1 MCRHHKYWRTP
12 VRAGLSVRDSFRF
25 VITMNKFAGTIPSQ
39 LKSRVIGVLLIGLA
53 LSLGPCAVFS
63 QDVSPDL
70 FSGLRWRLIGPFRGG
85 RAVAVCGVPGN
96 SKTFYFGAVDGGIWK
111 TMDAGTVWVP
121 IFDDQP
127 IASIGAIDVAPSDAN
142 IIYAGTGESDIRS
155 DLASGDGVY
164 KSTDAGKTW
173 RNIGLKD
180 SRQISRIV
188 IDPRNPDIVYVGV
201 LGHAYGANEE
211 RGVYRSTDGG
221 ITWKHVLNKGPEIG
235 VSDLAIAGGN
245 SHVLIAGTWNARR
258 PPWSTYGPIA
268 GPGGALYRS
277 TDGGDSWVQLAGH
290 GLPDGDWGRVGV
302 ALSTDGKRAYALIEA
317 KASGL
322 YRSDDGGDN
331 WTLEN
336 SDPRLTSRP
345 WYFNSVTMDPS
356 NPDVLYVPN
365 IALYRSSDGGKT
377 ISVLRGAPGGDDYHQ
392 LWVDPKDSSNLILGS
407 DQGTSLSLDDGKTWT
422 SWYNQPTAQMY
433 HVVTDNLFPYLVYG
447 AQQDSG
453 SVAIPSRT
461 DHLQITARD
470 WITLSGTEGGYF
482 ALDPNDPNI
491 LYDTDAYGA
500 VERFDR
506 RTSLSQ
512 NIAPW
517 PVVPLA
523 AAPSSLP
530 WSSVAGAT
538 TAERKYRA
546 PWTPMLVFSPA
557 DKKTL
562 YLGTQYV
569 MATADGGLH
578 WRQISPD
585 LTGAVAAKMRLSG
598 PPSVAD
604 ARERGF
610 GVVTAIAPSPLIQSE
625 VWAGSDTGLIHI
637 TLDSGKTWADVTPKC
652 LPAWS
657 NVSMIEVSHFD
668 RGEAYAAIDRHEVD
682 DYRPYLYRTRDF
694 GKSWQRIDTG
704 IAPSAFLRAVR
715 DDPMKKGLLFAGTEL
730 GVSVSFDNGD
740 RWQPLQLNLPV
751 SSVRD
756 LQIHGDD
763 LVIATHGRSF
773 WILDDIQPLRQ
784 IHAGI
789 SCPGACLF
797 RPAPVIR
804 VDNNSFPGTPLPPEE
819 PTANNP
825 PDGAILDYFLP
836 AQANEVTLTVFD
848 QHQVLVRRFSSTDKE
863 EAKRSHAAVAERWF
877 PKPQRIENTAGM
889 HRFLWDLRWRYSP
902 NPAAD
907 NESGSSAVSGPRVP
921 PGTYDVK
928 LTVDGKSFTQPLT
941 VTMDPRSSASIS
953 LLNEQFRLS
962 REILERSLQSRTALA
977 EVDSVQS
984 ELADLKPDR
993 IAEHPALLAQ
1003 VAGFEALMRRVLE
1016 GDGKK
1021 VPDID
1026 GLISANSGLDAALN
1040 AVEGSDHT
1048 VPPQVLTLYQ
1058 QSKREAGVQIAAWAM
1073 AKKTR
1078 LTTLN
1083 DALQGAGLAP
1093 ISISEIEEE
1102 VQVLRAY

>member
-1 MCRHHKYWRTP
+1 MNSL
-12 VRAGLSVRDSFRF
+12 AGAR
-25 VITMNKFAGTIPSQ
+25 PSQ
-39 LKSRVIGVLLIGLA
+39 WKPRVIGVLLLA
-53 LSLGPCAVFS
+53 SALGVSPCSVFA
-63 QDVSPDL
+63 QDVAPDL

-85 RAVAVCGVPGN
+85 RAVAVCGVPGD

-111 TMDAGTVWVP
+111 TTDAGTVWVP

-127 IASIGAIDVAPSDAN
+127 VASIGAIEVAPSDAN

-164 KSTDAGKTW
+164 KSTDAGKNW

-221 ITWKHVLNKGPEIG
+221 ITWKHALNKGPEVG
-235 VSDLAIAGGN
+235 VSDLAIAAGN
-245 SHVLIAGTWNARR
+245 SQVLIAGTWNARR
-258 PPWSTYGPIA
+258 PPWSTYAPIA
-268 GPGGALYRS
+268 GPGSALYRS
-277 TDGGDSWVQLAGH
+277 ADGGDSWVQLAGH

-302 ALSTDGKRAYALIEA
+302 ALSADGKRVYALIEA

-331 WTLEN
+331 WNLEN

-345 WYFNSVTMDPS
+345 WYFNSVTIDPS

-365 IALYRSSDGGKT
+365 IALYRSSDGGRT

-392 LWVDPKDSSNLILGS
+392 LWVDPKDSSRLILGS

-433 HVVTDNLFPYLVYG
+433 HVVTDNQFPYLVYG

-470 WITLSGTEGGYF
+470 WITTSATEGGYF
-482 ALDPNDPNI
+482 AVDPNDPNI
-491 LYDTDAYGA
+491 LYDSDAYGA

-523 AAPSSLP
+523 SAPSSLP
-530 WSSVAGAT
+530 WASVAGAT
-538 TAERKYRA
+538 IAERKYRA
-546 PWTPMLVFSPA
+546 PWTPVLVFSPV

-569 MATADGGLH
+569 MATTDGGLH
-578 WRQISPD
+578 WQQISPD
-585 LTGAVAAKMRLSG
+585 LTGAVAAKMKMPG

-610 GVVTAIAPSPLIQSE
+610 GVVTAIAPSPLMQSE

-637 TLDSGKTWADVTPKC
+637 TLDGGKTWADVTPKG
-652 LPAWS
+652 LTAWS
-657 NVSMIEVSHFD
+657 NISMIEVSHFD

-682 DYRPYLYRTRDF
+682 DYRPCLYRTRDF

-704 IAPSAFLRAVR
+704 IALGAFLRAVR
-715 DDPMKKGLLFAGTEL
+715 EDPRKKGLLFAGTEL
-730 GVSVSFDNGD
+730 GVSASFDDGD

-773 WILDDIQPLRQ
+773 WILDDIELLRQ

-789 SCPGACLF
+789 SCPGTCFF

-819 PTANNP
+819 PAAKNP

-836 AQANEVTLTVFD
+836 AQADEVTLTIFD
-848 QHQVLVRRFSSTDKE
+848 QHQVLVRRFSRTDKE
-863 EAKRSHAAVAERWF
+863 AGRRSYAAVAERWF

-889 HRFLWDLRWRYSP
+889 HRFVWDLRWRYSG

-907 NESGSSAVSGPRVP
+907 NESGSAALSGPRVP

-941 VTMDPRSSASIS
+941 VTMDPRSSAPIS

-962 REILERSLQSRTALA
+962 KEILEQSLQSRTALA
-977 EVDSVQS
+977 EVNSVQS
-984 ELADLKPDR
+984 ELADLKPDQ

-1003 VAGFEALMRRVLE
+1003 VADFEALMRHILA
-1016 GDGKK
+1016 GDAEK

-1040 AVEGSDHT
+1040 AVEGGDRT
-1048 VPPQVLTLYQ
+1048 VPPQVLTLYR
-1058 QSKREAGVQIAAWAM
+1058 QSKREAGVQIAAWVA

-1083 DALQGAGLAP
+1083 DALQGVGLAP
-1093 ISISEIEEE
+1093 VSISEIEEE
-1102 VQVLRAY
+1102 VQVLRAW

>member
-1 MCRHHKYWRTP
+1 MKKL
-12 VRAGLSVRDSFRF
+12 AG
-25 VITMNKFAGTIPSQ
+25 AIPQ
-39 LKSRVIGVLLIGLA
+39 LKSRIIRLVLISLA
-53 LSLGPCAVFS
+53 LSFGPCTILS
-63 QDVSPDL
+63 QDVSPDFL
-70 FSGLRWRLIGPFRGG
+70 SGLRWRLIGPFRGG
-85 RAVAVCGVPGN
+85 RAVAVCGVPGD
-96 SKTFYFGAVDGGIWK
+96 SKTFYFGAVDGGVWK
-111 TMDAGTVWVP
+111 TTDAGTVWVP

-127 IASIGAIDVAPSDAN
+127 IASIGAIEVAPSDPN
-142 IIYAGTGESDIRS
+142 IIYAGTGEPDIRS

-164 KSTDAGKTW
+164 RSIDAGKSW
-173 RNIGLKD
+173 SNIGLKD

-188 IDPRNPDIVYVGV
+188 IDPTNSDIVYVGV

-221 ITWKHVLNKGPEIG
+221 ISWKHVLNKGRDIG
-235 VSDLAIAGGN
+235 VSDLAIAAEN
-245 SHVLIAGTWNARR
+245 PQLLIAGTWNARR
-258 PPWSTYGPIA
+258 PPWSTYAPIA
-268 GPGGALYRS
+268 GPGSALYRS
-277 TDGGDSWVQLAGH
+277 SDGGDSWLQLTGH

-302 ALSTDGKRAYALIEA
+302 ALSADGKRVYALIEA

-345 WYFNSVTMDPS
+345 WYFNSVTIDPN

-365 IALYRSSDGGKT
+365 IALYRSTDGGKT

-392 LWVDPKDSSNLILGS
+392 LWVDPKDSSRLILGS
-407 DQGTSLSLDDGKTWT
+407 DQGTSLSLDDGETWT

-433 HVVTDNLFPYLVYG
+433 HVVTDNQFPYLVYG

-470 WITLSGTEGGYF
+470 WIATSAAEGGYF
-482 ALDPNDPNI
+482 AVDPNDPNI
-491 LYDTDAYGA
+491 LYDSDAYGA

-530 WSSVAGAT
+530 WASVAGAT
-538 TAERKYRA
+538 IAERKYRA

-569 MATADGGLH
+569 MATTDGGLH

-585 LTGAVAAKMRLSG
+585 LTGAVAAKLKISR
-598 PPSVAD
+598 PPSLAE
-604 ARERGF
+604 APQRGF
-610 GVVTAIAPSPLIQSE
+610 GVVTAIAPSPLMQSE

-637 TLDSGKTWADVTPKC
+637 TLDGGKTWADVTPKG
-652 LPAWS
+652 LPVWS
-657 NVSMIEVSHFD
+657 NISMIEASHFE

-682 DYRPYLYRTRDF
+682 DYRPYLFRTRDF
-694 GKSWQRIDTG
+694 GKSWQKIDAG

-715 DDPMKKGLLFAGTEL
+715 DDPRKKGLLFAGTEL
-730 GVSVSFDNGD
+730 GVSVSFNDGNL
-740 RWQPLQLNLPV
+740 WQPLQLNLPV

-773 WILDDIQPLRQ
+773 WILDDIEPLRQ

-804 VDNNSFPGTPLPPEE
+804 VDNNSYGGTPLPPEE
-819 PTANNP
+819 PAANNP
-825 PDGAILDYFLP
+825 PDGAIFDYSLP
-836 AQANEVTLTVFD
+836 AQANEITLTIFD
-848 QHQVLVRRFSSTDKE
+848 QHQALVRRFSSTDKE
-863 EAKRSHAAVAERWF
+863 TGRPSHAAVAERWF
-877 PKPQRIENTAGM
+877 PKPQRIENTAGT
-889 HRFLWDLRWRYSP
+889 HRFVWDLRWRYSG
-902 NPAAD
+902 NPVAD
-907 NESGSSAVSGPRVP
+907 NEGGSGALSGPRVP
-921 PGTYDVK
+921 PGTYNVQ
-928 LTVDGKSFTQPLT
+928 LTVDGKSFTKPLT

-962 REILERSLQSRTALA
+962 KEILEQSLKSRTALA

-984 ELADLKPDR
+984 ELAALKPEQK
-993 IAEHPALLAQ
+993 AEHPALLAQ
-1003 VAGFEALMRRVLE
+1003 VADFEALMRRILA

-1021 VPDID
+1021 GFDID
-1026 GLISANSGLDAALN
+1026 GLMGANSGLDAALN
-1040 AVEGSDHT
+1040 AVEGGDRT

-1058 QSKREAGVQIAAWAM
+1058 QSRREAGVQIAAWDA

-1078 LTTLN
+1078 LSALN
-1083 DALQGAGLAP
+1083 DALQEAGLAP
-1093 ISISEIEEE
+1093 VAISEIEEE
-1102 VQVLRAY
+1102 VEVLRAY